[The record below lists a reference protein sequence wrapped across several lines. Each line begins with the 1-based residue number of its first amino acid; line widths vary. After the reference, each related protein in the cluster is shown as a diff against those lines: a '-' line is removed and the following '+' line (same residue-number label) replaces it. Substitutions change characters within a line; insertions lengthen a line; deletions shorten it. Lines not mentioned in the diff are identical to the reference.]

1 MAVAVSTAPAFR
13 PPAPAPRSRPL
24 GAVAMIYTLWR
35 HPLEIWSHAHFELPV
50 LVGKTFLGVRAVIN
64 DPAAVRRVFLDNAA
78 NYRKDALQLRILR
91 PGLGTGLLTADGENW
106 RSQRRALAPLFSPRQ
121 VADFAPAMH
130 RVAREAV
137 ARMQAGRGARIR
149 DVDADMALI
158 TLQVL
163 EQTLFSQ
170 GLARDPSEFQRA
182 VTKYFNTI
190 GRLDPLDLL
199 GAPQYIPRIGRLQG
213 RESLAF
219 FASAVDDIISARKR
233 LIDSGAAA
241 PTDLLTLLLRA
252 LDPETGR
259 AMSLEDV
266 RANIVT
272 FIGAGHETTAN
283 ALTWTLY
290 LLSQAPEW
298 RARVEAEIDAH
309 FDNARDDDPTG
320 DLPVTRAALDE
331 AMRLYPPAATLS
343 REAIGEDWLA
353 GARIPA
359 GATVTIAPYLLH
371 RHRRLWKDPDAFD
384 PGRFLGTNREKI
396 DRYAYIPFGAGPRV
410 CIGMAFALQE
420 AVILLAHLLQAFRFD
435 LAPGHVVEPAQRI
448 TLRPRHGMRMIVRR
462 RAKEA
467 SKKVPKTV

>member
-1 MAVAVSTAPAFR
+1 MFR
-13 PPAPAPRSRPL
+13 PPAPEPRTRPL
-24 GAVAMIYTLWR
+24 GALGTIYTLWR

-50 LVGKTFLGVRAVIN
+50 LVGKTVLGLRAVVN

-78 NYRKDALQLRILR
+78 NYRKDALQLRVLR
-91 PGLGTGLLTADGENW
+91 PGFGAGVLTADGESW
-106 RSQRRALAPLFSPRQ
+106 RAQRRALAPLFSPRQ
-121 VADFAPAMH
+121 VAEFAPAMH

-137 ARMQAGRGARIR
+137 ARMQTGRDARVR
-149 DVDADMALI
+149 DVDADMALM
-158 TLQVL
+158 TLHVL

-170 GLARDPSEFQRA
+170 GLARDPREFQRA

-199 GAPQYIPRIGRLQG
+199 GAPQFLPRIGRIRG
-213 RESLAF
+213 KDSLAF
-219 FASAVDDIISARKR
+219 FASAVDDIISARKT
-233 LIDSGAAA
+233 LIDSGGSA

-252 LDPETGR
+252 HDPETGR
-259 AMSLEDV
+259 GMSLEDV

-283 ALTWTLY
+283 AMTWTLY
-290 LLSQAPEW
+290 LLSQAPDW
-298 RARVEAEIDAH
+298 RDRVEAEIDAH
-309 FDNARDDDPTG
+309 FDNSSDDDPSG
-320 DLPVTRAALDE
+320 PLLVTRAALEE
-331 AMRLYPPAATLS
+331 AMRLYPPAPTLS

-371 RHRRLWKDPDAFD
+371 RHRRLWKDPDAFN
-384 PGRFLGTNREKI
+384 PERFLGANREKI

-420 AVILLAHLLQAFRFD
+420 AVILLAHLLQAFRFE
-435 LAPGHVVEPAQRI
+435 LLPGHVVAPAQRI
-448 TLRPRHGMRMIVRR
+448 TLRPRYGMRMIVRQR
-462 RAKEA
+462 HDA
-467 SKKVPKTV
+467 

>member
-1 MAVAVSTAPAFR
+1 MTVAVSTAQMFR
-13 PPAPAPRSRPL
+13 PPAPEPRSRPL
-24 GAVAMIYTLWR
+24 GALGMIYTLWR
-35 HPLEIWSHAHFELPV
+35 HPLEIWSHAHFELPI
-50 LVGKTFLGVRAVIN
+50 LVGKTVLGMRAVVN
-64 DPAAVRRVFLDNAA
+64 DPVAVRRVFLDNAA
-78 NYRKDALQLRILR
+78 NYRKDALQLRVLR

-106 RSQRRALAPLFSPRQ
+106 RAQRRALAPLFSPRQ

-137 ARMQAGRGARIR
+137 ARMRTGRDARVR
-149 DVDADMALI
+149 EVDADMALI

-170 GLARDPSEFQRA
+170 GLARDPGEFQRA
-182 VTKYFNTI
+182 VTRYFNTI
-190 GRLDPLDLL
+190 GRLDPLDLI
-199 GAPQYIPRIGRLQG
+199 GAPQFVPRIGRLRG
-213 RESLAF
+213 KASLAF
-219 FASAVDDIISARKR
+219 FASAVDDLISARKR
-233 LIDSGAAA
+233 LIECAAA
-241 PTDLLTLLLRA
+241 VPTDLLTLLLRA

-259 AMSLEDV
+259 GMSLEDV

-283 ALTWTLY
+283 AMTWTLY

-298 RARVEAEIDAH
+298 RDRVEAEIDAH
-309 FDNARDDDPTG
+309 FDNSRDDDPG
-320 DLPVTRAALDE
+320 AALPIARAALEE

-384 PGRFLGTNREKI
+384 PERFIGANREKI

-420 AVILLAHLLQAFRFD
+420 AVILLAYLLQAFRFE
-435 LAPGHVVEPAQRI
+435 LLPGHVVEPAQRI
-448 TLRPRHGMRMIVRR
+448 TLRSRYGMRMIVRQR
-462 RAKEA
+462 PNA
-467 SKKVPKTV
+467 

>member
-1 MAVAVSTAPAFR
+1 MAVTLSAVSTSAAFR
-13 PPAPAPRSRPL
+13 PPAPRPHTKPLSSL
-24 GAVAMIYTLWR
+24 GMVYQLWR
-35 HPLEIWSHAHFELPV
+35 NPLEIWSRAHFEQPV
-50 LVGKTFLGVRAVIN
+50 LVGKTIMGVRAVVN
-64 DPAAVRRVFLDNAA
+64 DPAAVKRVFLENAA
-78 NYRKDALQLRILR
+78 NYRKDALQLRVLR
-91 PGLGTGLLTADGENW
+91 PGLGAGLLTVDGEGW
-106 RSQRRALAPLFSPRQ
+106 RAQRRAVAPLFSPRQ
-121 VADFAPAMH
+121 VAEFAAPMH
-130 RVAREAV
+130 RVARGLV
-137 ARMQAGRGARIR
+137 NRLRAGRDGRPLDAGEEMART
-149 DVDADMALI
+149 

-182 VTKYFNTI
+182 MTKYFDTI

-199 GAPQYIPRIGRLQG
+199 GAPKFLPRVGRLRG

-219 FASAVDDIISARKR
+219 FAAAVDDIISARKR
-233 LIDSGAAA
+233 LVDSGASA

-259 AMSLEDV
+259 GLTLEDV

-290 LLSQAPEW
+290 LLSQSPVW
-298 RARVEAEIDAH
+298 RERVEAELDAS
-309 FDNARDDDPTG
+309 FDPDQDGDPSERV
-320 DLPVTRAALDE
+320 PVTRAALEE
-331 AMRLYPPAATLS
+331 ALRLYPPAATLS

-371 RHRRLWKDPDAFD
+371 RHRRLWKDPEAFD
-384 PGRFLGTNREKI
+384 PERFLGANRDAI

-410 CIGMAFALQE
+410 CIGMSFALQE
-420 AVILLAHLLQAFRFD
+420 AGIVLAHLLSAFRFE
-435 LAPGHVVEPAQRI
+435 LLPGHVVEPVQRV
-448 TLRPRHGMRMIVRR
+448 TLRPRYGMRMIIRR
-462 RAKEA
+462 RAQR
-467 SKKVPKTV
+467 

>member
-1 MAVAVSTAPAFR
+1 MV
-13 PPAPAPRSRPL
+13 
-24 GAVAMIYTLWR
+24 YTLWR
-35 HPLEIWSHAHFELPV
+35 HPLEIWSEAHFELPV
-50 LVGKTFLGVRAVIN
+50 LVGKTVLGVRAVVN
-64 DPAAVRRVFLDNAA
+64 DPVAVRRVFLDNAA
-78 NYRKDALQLRILR
+78 NYRKDALQLRVLR
-91 PGLGTGLLTADGENW
+91 PGFGSGVLTADGESW
-106 RSQRRALAPLFSPRQ
+106 RAQRRALAPLFSPRQ
-121 VADFAPAMH
+121 VAEFAPAMH

-137 ARMQAGRGARIR
+137 ARMRTGRDARVR
-149 DVDADMALI
+149 EVGADMALI
-158 TLQVL
+158 TLRVL
-163 EQTLFSQ
+163 EETLFSQ

-199 GAPQYIPRIGRLQG
+199 GAPKFLPRIGRIRG
-213 RESLAF
+213 KEALAF
-219 FASAVDDIISARKR
+219 FAGAVDDIISARKR
-233 LIDSGAAA
+233 LIDSGASPPA
-241 PTDLLTLLLRA
+241 DLLTLLLRA

-259 AMSLEDV
+259 GMSLDDV

-290 LLSQAPEW
+290 LLSQAPDW
-298 RARVEAEIDAH
+298 RDRAEAEIDAH
-309 FDNARDDDPTG
+309 FDKARDDDVSEA
-320 DLPVTRAALDE
+320 LPVTRAALEE

-371 RHRRLWKDPDAFD
+371 RHKLLWKNPDAFD
-384 PGRFLGTNREKI
+384 PERFLGANREAI

-420 AVILLAHLLQAFRFD
+420 AVILLAHLIQAFRFD
-435 LAPGHVVEPAQRI
+435 LLPGHVVEPAQRI
-448 TLRPRHGMRMIVRR
+448 TLRPRHGMRMIVRQR
-462 RAKEA
+462 SGA
-467 SKKVPKTV
+467 

>member
-1 MAVAVSTAPAFR
+1 MAVAVSTAQMFR
-13 PPAPAPRSRPL
+13 PPAPRPRSRPL
-24 GAVAMIYTLWR
+24 GTLGTVYTLWR
-35 HPLEIWSHAHFELPV
+35 HPLEIWSQAHFELPV
-50 LVGKTFLGVRAVIN
+50 LVGKTVLGVRAVVN
-64 DPAAVRRVFLDNAA
+64 DPVAVRRVFLDNAA
-78 NYRKDALQLRILR
+78 NYRKDALQLRVLR
-91 PGLGTGLLTADGENW
+91 PGLGTGLLTADGESW
-106 RSQRRALAPLFSPRQ
+106 RAQRRALAPLFSPRQ

-137 ARMQAGRGARIR
+137 AWMRTGRVARVR
-149 DVDADMALI
+149 DVDADMALT

-170 GLARDPSEFQRA
+170 GLARDPGEFQRA

-199 GAPQYIPRIGRLQG
+199 GAPQYIPRIGRLRG

-219 FASAVDDIISARKR
+219 FASAVDDIIAARKR
-233 LIDSGAAA
+233 LIDTGAVA

-259 AMSLEDV
+259 GMSVEDV

-283 ALTWTLY
+283 AMTWTLY
-290 LLSQAPEW
+290 LLSQAPDW
-298 RARVEAEIDAH
+298 RDRVEAEIDAH
-309 FDNARDDDPTG
+309 FDNSRDDDPGG
-320 DLPVTRAALDE
+320 DLPITRAALEE
-331 AMRLYPPAATLS
+331 AVRLYPPAATLS
-343 REAIGEDWLA
+343 REAIGEDWLS

-359 GATVTIAPYLLH
+359 GTTVTVAPYLLH
-371 RHRRLWKDPDAFD
+371 RHKRLWNDPDAFD
-384 PGRFLGTNREKI
+384 PARFLGANREKI

-420 AVILLAHLLQAFRFD
+420 AVILLAHLLQGFRFD
-435 LAPGHVVEPAQRI
+435 LLPGHVVEPAQRI
-448 TLRPRHGMRMIVRR
+448 TLRPRYGMRMIVRQ
-462 RAKEA
+462 RAGA
-467 SKKVPKTV
+467 